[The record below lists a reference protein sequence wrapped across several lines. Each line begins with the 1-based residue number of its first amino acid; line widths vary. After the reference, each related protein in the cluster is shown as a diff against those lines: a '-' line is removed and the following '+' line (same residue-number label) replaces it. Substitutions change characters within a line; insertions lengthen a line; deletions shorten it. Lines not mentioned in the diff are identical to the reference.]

1 MPKKSSI
8 LKFEIISTIFIM
20 IVGTLLH
27 FTFGWSNN
35 NPLVGTFSAV
45 NESTWEHLKLL
56 FFPML
61 ISTIIGFFY
70 KGKVI
75 PNYLCAKVLG
85 IILAMSFVVIFF
97 YTYVGIIG
105 TNFAIVDIGSFF
117 IAVGLGQ
124 YVAYQ
129 KMQSTSSCSNVIPI
143 IILLVLC
150 SCFLI
155 FTFFNSPFK
164 LPITAILYSVRNCSC
179 SFFSLSVNPSA
190 LDFLANSFILFIFF
204 WSIFSFPFILF

>member
-35 NPLVGTFSAV
+35 NLLVGTFSAV

-61 ISTIIGFFY
+61 ISTIIGFSY

-85 IILAMSFVVIFF
+85 IISAMFFVVIFF

-117 IAVGLGQ
+117 IAVALGQ
-124 YVAYQ
+124 YVSYL
-129 KMQSTSSCSNVIPI
+129 KMQSESSCNNIIPI

-150 SCFLI
+150 LCFFI
-155 FTFFNSPFK
+155 FTFFPLYIALFED
-164 LPITAILYSVRNCSC
+164 PITG
-179 SFFSLSVNPSA
+179 
-190 LDFLANSFILFIFF
+190 LFGI
-204 WSIFSFPFILF
+204 

>member
-1 MPKKSSI
+1 
-8 LKFEIISTIFIM
+8 
-20 IVGTLLH
+20 
-27 FTFGWSNN
+27 
-35 NPLVGTFSAV
+35 
-45 NESTWEHLKLL
+45 
-56 FFPML
+56 ML
-61 ISTIIGFFY
+61 ISTIIGFSY

-129 KMQSTSSCSNVIPI
+129 KMQSTSSRSNVIPI

-155 FTFFNSPFK
+155 FTFFPLHIALFED
-164 LPITAILYSVRNCSC
+164 PIIG
-179 SFFSLSVNPSA
+179 SFG
-190 LDFLANSFILFIFF
+190 I
-204 WSIFSFPFILF
+204 